1 MRQTYEK
8 HQTNRN
14 NINQHQ
20 TNISQISDQ
29 HYTSIRLTSDQFHY
43 FKSFKSKLEISCI
56 LDKLHVFPRNVEQY
70 LTILSLS
77 AYVLNIYII
86 SQYFTI
92 SDTVIYKSPNTSS

>member
-1 MRQTYEK
+1 MRQTYKNIRPTETILTNLRPILVK
-8 HQTNRN
+8 CQTKIIQASDLHQSNFT
-14 NINQHQ
+14 ILQ
-20 TNISQISDQ
+20 
-29 HYTSIRLTSDQFHY
+29 
-43 FKSFKSKLEISCI
+43 SFKSKLEISCI

-92 SDTVIYKSPNTSS
+92 SDTVI